1 MSGVA
6 IVFGAVLAL
15 SGLEADAIAR
25 ISTRARI
32 RRKSKAVND
41 EAKQILMALSGCKS
55 IPGAAPKAEMMADP
69 WVKARDV
76 NGVSEKD
83 LYKFEFPELKGQA
96 NYTKSTQITMGS
108 VHVTKANAWSAPL
121 DFRLV
126 KLKAVEASMASYE
139 ADGAKRS
146 VIEEA
151 KTAVS
156 QAKEMCLAPKV
167 GWNPFGEKAEPN
179 AQRTDQK
186 VDDGAGC
193 FSPAKVTGEAGSGA
207 QEAKGQIKMEP
218 KNSRVADVKF
228 KNWVSSMAE
237 EEAAAAKAS
246 YKEASYCSITR
257 D

>member
-6 IVFGAVLAL
+6 IVFGAVLHVAL
-15 SGLEADAIAR
+15 SGLEADAIAQ

-96 NYTKSTQITMGS
+96 NYTKCTQITMES
-108 VHVTKANAWSAPL
+108 VHVTKANAWSAL

-151 KTAVS
+151 KTAVN
-156 QAKEMCLAPKV
+156 QAKERCVWRPRLVGILLARRRSQMRSALIRRWMTALAASHLRRSR
-167 GWNPFGEKAEPN
+167 GRRARGRRR
-179 AQRTDQK
+179 QR
-186 VDDGAGC
+186 GRSRW
-193 FSPAKVTGEAGSGA
+193 SPRTHVLLMSSLRTG
-207 QEAKGQIKMEP
+207 
-218 KNSRVADVKF
+218 
-228 KNWVSSMAE
+228 
-237 EEAAAAKAS
+237 
-246 YKEASYCSITR
+246 
-257 D
+257 